1 MLNRELENTISKK
14 VNSGKAIIIV
24 GPRQTG
30 KTTLLKKI
38 VKKYKNSLY
47 LNADDP
53 FVNSQLTGASL
64 SSLKQTLKNSKYVFI
79 DEAQRIKNIGLTLK
93 LIIDEIP
100 NIQLFVSGS
109 SSLDIA
115 SDVNE
120 PLTGRKWE
128 YNLFPVSWQEYYNHF
143 GNIETLRSFEQRL
156 IFGMYPDVINRI
168 GDEIDTLSQLCD
180 SYLYKDVLAYK
191 DIRRPELLNN
201 LLNALAL
208 QLGSEVSYNDLSNL
222 LQVDKNTIINYISL
236 LEQCFVI
243 FKLNS
248 FSRNLRNELNKSRK
262 IYFYD
267 NGIRNSII
275 NNFNPLNKRQDVG
288 ALWENFMITERMKYL
303 HYNNIRCKTYFWRTW
318 QQQEIDYIEERD
330 GKLFAFEFKFS
341 PLKKSKISKTFINA
355 YPDSEISLINSANFN
370 NFILLPDND

>member
-1 MLNRELENTISKK
+1 MLNRALENLIAKK
-14 VNSGKAIIIV
+14 INSGKAIIII

-38 VKKYKNSLY
+38 IKKYKNTLY
-47 LNADDP
+47 LNADDSV
-53 FVNSQLTGASL
+53 VNNQLKEANL

-79 DEAQRIKNIGLTLK
+79 DEAQRIKDIGLTLK
-93 LIIDEIP
+93 LITDEMP
-100 NIQLFVSGS
+100 NIQLFITGS
-109 SSLDIA
+109 SSLDLA
-115 SDVNE
+115 LGVNE

-128 YNLFPVSWQEYYNHF
+128 YYLFPISWQEYYDHF
-143 GNIETLRSFEQRL
+143 GNIEANRSFEQRL

-168 GDEIDTLSQLCD
+168 GDEIDTLTQLCG

-208 QLGSEVSYNDLSNL
+208 QLGNEVSYQELSNL

-236 LEQCFVI
+236 LEKTYVI

-288 ALWENFMITERMKYL
+288 ALWENFMISERMKFL
-303 HYNNIRCKTYFWRTW
+303 HYNNIHCNIYFWRTW
-318 QQQEIDYIEERD
+318 QQQEIDYIEERE

-341 PLKKSKISKTFINA
+341 PTKKAKISKTFINN
-355 YPDSEISLINSANFN
+355 YPDSEIKLINNSNFN
-370 NFILLPDND
+370 EFILSDK